1 MTLELEIEEKIA
13 QYLRG
18 NISDFEI
25 VNYTSD
31 IETMIQK
38 AKENHEGLIAV
49 CHSNDPADYDYPDET
64 KNFVVMKC
72 KYVITIL
79 VNDRQDK
86 QMQYV
91 LVDKI
96 RSLMLKYDIDNHNVY
111 LTRHA
116 ISQQK
121 FPDILEGVYIGE
133 VEILVETH
141 LSRY

>member
-13 QYLRG
+13 EHLRD
-18 NISDFEI
+18 NITDFEI
-25 VNYTSD
+25 ESYTSD

-38 AKENHEGLIAV
+38 AKENHEGLITV
-49 CHSNDPADYDYPDET
+49 CHSNDPADYDYPDES
-64 KNFVVMKC
+64 KSLVVLKS

-79 VNDRQDK
+79 VNDRQEK
-86 QMQYV
+86 RTQYV

-96 RSLMLKYDIDNHNVY
+96 RSLMLKFDLENHNIY
-111 LTRHA
+111 LSRHA

-121 FPDILEGVYIGE
+121 FPDILDGIYIGE
-133 VEILVETH
+133 VEIIVETH